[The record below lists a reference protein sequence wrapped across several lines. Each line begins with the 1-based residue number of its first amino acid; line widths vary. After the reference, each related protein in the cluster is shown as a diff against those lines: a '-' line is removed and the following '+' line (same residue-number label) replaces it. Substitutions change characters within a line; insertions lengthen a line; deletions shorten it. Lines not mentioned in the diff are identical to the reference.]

1 MADAALF
8 IGWGSV
14 VRGRE
19 ERALEVFN
27 ESLTYYSELQSQHV
41 IDSFEVAILEPHGG
55 DLDGFIFLRGEPSK
69 LEKLRRDDEFQRR
82 TARAQLIVDKVG
94 VVGATIG
101 AGLTSL
107 MSMYRKEVE
116 SLRGAVTV

>member
-27 ESLTYYSELQSQHV
+27 ESLTYYSELQSQYV

-55 DLDGFIFLRGEPSK
+55 DLDGFILLRGEPSK

>member
-55 DLDGFIFLRGEPSK
+55 DLDGFILLRGEPSK

-82 TARAQLIVDKVG
+82 TARAQLIADKVG